1 MRKELKV
8 WILLVIAQ
16 IILWNS
22 GENIAAVC
30 HVFSVQYL
38 LPLFLVTLYGIW
50 SKEYLLTFL
59 IGIIS
64 WYIFSFS
71 ITRYASDP
79 FEWIHLGNI
88 SIVLCSLGFIY
99 GIFGVFIVYLD
110 KNVKLYKT

>member
-8 WILLVIAQ
+8 WILLVIGQ

-22 GENIAAVC
+22 GEYITPVC
-30 HVFSVQYL
+30 DVFGVQYL

-50 SKEYLLTFL
+50 SKDYLLTFL
-59 IGIIS
+59 LGIIS
-64 WYIFSFS
+64 WYIFPLS
-71 ITRYASDP
+71 IARYLSDP

-99 GIFGVFIVYLD
+99 GIFGVFIVYFD